1 MKIENNVTNYYKAIP
16 KKYLKTSYP
25 NPNYNNNK
33 IDNPISR
40 FLIIGPS
47 GSGKTNNLL
56 EFIKRTSGCYYHIY
70 MCCKNPHQPLYEWL
84 KDELGDGI
92 TITDNIDELPDCS
105 DMEPKGKPKLIIFDD
120 MLTESE
126 KILKKIGHYFIRGR
140 HDHCAVVFLSQ
151 SFYQTPILIRR
162 NCNYIIIKK
171 LGSAK
176 DSVEILKSYS
186 LQDINKDTLMK
197 MYKYC
202 ITSKNGTPDFM
213 MLDLDH
219 PDMMFRKNFLE
230 ILNPKDFI

>member
-1 MKIENNVTNYYKAIP
+1 MKTENNVTNYYKTIP
-16 KKYLKTSYP
+16 KKYLKSNYE
-25 NPNYNNNK
+25 NPLFKQNN
-33 IDNPISR
+33 IDNIVSR

-56 EFIKRTSGCYYHIY
+56 EFIKRTSGSYYHIY

-84 KDELGDGI
+84 KDEMGDGI
-92 TITDNIDELPDCS
+92 TITDNIDELPECS
-105 DMEPKGKPKLIIFDD
+105 EMEPKGKAKLVIFDD

-126 KILKKIGHYFIRGR
+126 KTLKKVAHYFIRGR
-140 HDHCAVVFLSQ
+140 HDHCAVMFLSQ

-171 LGSAK
+171 LGSVK

-186 LQDINKDTLMK
+186 LQDIDKKTLLK

-202 ITSKNGTPDFM
+202 ITSTNNTPDFM

-219 PDMMFRKNFLE
+219 PDKMFRKNFLE
-230 ILNPKDFI
+230 ILNSQDFI